1 MIHEKSLPID
11 LFLPVSAELLQ
22 SVLDNIYNLPVRIL
36 LVEDEQNL
44 AYFVKKGLEEE
55 FYTVD
60 ITEDGSEGLFLAAS
74 NEYDLII
81 LDIMLP
87 GLNGLELCKR
97 LRAKG
102 VRTPVM
108 MLTAMDSVGSKVEG
122 LESGADDY
130 LTKPFAFSELLA
142 RVKALLRRASDSVNE
157 LSVEDLRIDLLAR
170 RIFRGDMEIA
180 LTPKEFS
187 ILEYLLRNKG
197 RVLSRT
203 QIIEN
208 VWGYNFDPNTNIVD
222 VHIKSLREKVDAG
235 SPKKLIHTVR
245 GAGYVVKAEND
256 H

>member
-1 MIHEKSLPID
+1 M
-11 LFLPVSAELLQ
+11 
-22 SVLDNIYNLPVRIL
+22 RIL

-44 AYFVKKGLEEE
+44 AYFIKKGLEEE
-55 FYTVD
+55 FYAVD

-87 GLNGLELCKR
+87 GMNGLEVCKR
-97 LRAKG
+97 LRERG
-102 VRTPVM
+102 VKTSVL
-108 MLTAMDSVGSKVEG
+108 MLTAMDSVSSKVEG

-142 RVKALLRRASDSVNE
+142 RIKALLRRAYDSVNE

-170 RIFRGDMEIA
+170 RIFRGDREIV

-235 SPKKLIHTVR
+235 VPKKLIHTVR
-245 GAGYVVKAEND
+245 GAGYVVKAEDD